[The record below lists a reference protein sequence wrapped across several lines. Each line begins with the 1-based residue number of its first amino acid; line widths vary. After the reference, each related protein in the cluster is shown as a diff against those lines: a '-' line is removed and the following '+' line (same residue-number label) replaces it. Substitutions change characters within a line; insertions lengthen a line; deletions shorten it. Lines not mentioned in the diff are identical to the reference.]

1 MCRKAYGFKSRLPHV
16 CKIHQQEE
24 AALKIETFD
33 REDHQK
39 KVIAELDNETLER
52 FRRQAARKI
61 SQEARIPGF
70 RPGKAPYEVIRRM
83 YGDEAIIEQA
93 INLMV
98 DDVYP
103 QVIKETQ
110 ISPAGPGSLEEVLS
124 IEPPRFSFIIPLA
137 PEVDLGDYRA
147 IRADYIAPEI
157 DDAKVEEV
165 ILRLQRRSATAE
177 PVERASETG
186 DMVAVKF
193 SGHLTKPDEGQEAS
207 LVEETSQ
214 QMIAGD
220 ASEHTDPNGNEWP
233 FPGFAQALVGVSAG
247 EKKVVNYTFP
257 VESDVIDD
265 LNGKEAEF
273 TLEIES
279 VKSLTLPELND
290 EFAQSLGEYATIDAL
305 RNEIRTSLQ
314 ENETQT
320 YNRKY
325 FDDLIASL
333 VSGAAVKYPPTL
345 LQGEIDHMLEHFE
358 EDLARDNLDLM
369 LYLKT
374 RDMTREQLVEQ
385 EVKPVAERSVIR
397 QLVLE
402 EFAYREEIQIKPEEV
417 QMVYNMA
424 SAQAKSNQ
432 NLQGL
437 GRGKLTNKQL
447 TDTLARSTINEIFNQ
462 RLINRLRAIATGE
475 ADKVDETEQPVTEQA
490 AEVEPVSPS
499 TEETTNPAE

>member
-1 MCRKAYGFKSRLPHV
+1 MSAKYINRK
-16 CKIHQQEE
+16 

-33 REDHQK
+33 RDDHQK
-39 KVIAELDNETLER
+39 KVTAELDLETLER

-61 SQEARIPGF
+61 SQEARVPGF
-70 RPGKAPYEVIRRM
+70 RPGKAPFEVIRRM

-110 ISPAGPGSLEEVLS
+110 ITPAGPGSLEEVISLD
-124 IEPPRFSFIIPLA
+124 PPKFSFIIPLA
-137 PEVDLGDYRA
+137 PEVDLGDYRS
-147 IRADYIAPEI
+147 IRLDYVAPVI
-157 DDAKVEEV
+157 DDAKVDEV
-165 ILRLQRRSATAE
+165 VLRLQRRSATAE
-177 PVERASETG
+177 PVDRASETG
-186 DMVAVKF
+186 DLVAVKF
-193 SGHLTKPDEGQEAS
+193 SGRLANPDEGQEAS
-207 LVEETSQ
+207 LVEETTQ

-233 FPGFAQALVGVSAG
+233 FPGFAQVLVGVSSG
-247 EKKVVNYTFP
+247 ETKVVHYTFP

-279 VKSLTLPELND
+279 VKSLTLPELD
-290 EFAQSLGEYATIDAL
+290 DDFAKSLGEYETMEAL

-325 FDDLIASL
+325 FDDLVATL
-333 VSGAAVKYPPTL
+333 VQGAAVKFPPTM
-345 LQGEIDHMLEHFE
+345 LQHEIDHMLEHFE

-374 RDMTREQLVEQ
+374 RDMTREQLIEQ
-385 EVKPVAERSVIR
+385 EVKPVAERSVVR

-402 EFAYREEIQIKPEEV
+402 EFAYREEIKINPEEV
-417 QMVYNMA
+417 QLVYNMA

-432 NLQGL
+432 NLKDL
-437 GRGKLTNKQL
+437 GRGKLTSKQL

-475 ADKVDETEQPVTEQA
+475 ADKVEETEQPA
-490 AEVEPVSPS
+490 AEAS
-499 TEETTNPAE
+499 TEVETASSEETSAPAE